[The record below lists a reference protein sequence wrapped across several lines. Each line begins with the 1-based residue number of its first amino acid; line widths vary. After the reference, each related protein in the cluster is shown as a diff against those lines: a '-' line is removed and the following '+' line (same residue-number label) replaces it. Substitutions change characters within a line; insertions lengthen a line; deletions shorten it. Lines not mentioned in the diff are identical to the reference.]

1 MPELGSPEAAVQA
14 AVNLLAAV
22 TKLDE
27 RKLAYWLDMYYQ
39 LRSRYDAEQAQRRF
53 FEMYGP
59 KSPNGATPFAADL
72 TEDAT
77 PQSPPE
83 EAATASLECRAA
95 RQDAPLAG
103 EPEAGPP
110 AVPDG
115 GEVSPVPESPAAKA
129 AQEKR
134 RIRERFM
141 QARSNGVTL
150 GAIRKAANGGITEE
164 SLRDIIESKP
174 VPVEVYRVLDKALD
188 QMEQ

>member
-1 MPELGSPEAAVQA
+1 MKMPALGSPEAAVQA

-39 LRSRYDAEQAQRRF
+39 LRDVYEAAKAEERLEALKAENAAKCQLRTFVTYDPPAPDAMQNEAEDQ
-53 FEMYGP
+53 
-59 KSPNGATPFAADL
+59 T
-72 TEDAT
+72 
-77 PQSPPE
+77 E
-83 EAATASLECRAA
+83 EAADAA
-95 RQDAPLAG
+95 L
-103 EPEAGPP
+103 EPEVFAAPE
-110 AVPDG
+110 VPDG
-115 GEVSPVPESPAAKA
+115 FVSVPVPESPAAKA

-141 QARSNGVTL
+141 QARANGVTL

-174 VPVEVYRVLDKALD
+174 VPVAVYRVLDKTLD

>member
-27 RKLAYWLDMYYQ
+27 RRLAYWLDMYYQ
-39 LRSRYDAEQAQRRF
+39 LRSHYEADKAHALF
-53 FEMYGP
+53 FEP
-59 KSPNGATPFAADL
+59 VPPDDS
-72 TEDAT
+72 EDARDQT
-77 PQSPPE
+77 GDAPEDKPQAEAPE
-83 EAATASLECRAA
+83 EELTA
-95 RQDAPLAG
+95 
-103 EPEAGPP
+103 PE
-110 AVPDG
+110 VPDG

-141 QARSNGVTL
+141 QARTNGVTL
-150 GAIRKAANGGITEE
+150 GAIRKTANGGITEE

-174 VPVEVYRVLDKALD
+174 VPVAVYRLLDKALD
-188 QMEQ
+188 QLEQ

>member
-39 LRSRYDAEQAQRRF
+39 LRCRYE
-53 FEMYGP
+53 
-59 KSPNGATPFAADL
+59 AAKAHALFVAPAPPDDP
-72 TEDAT
+72 EDARDQT
-77 PQSPPE
+77 GDGSADEADPQEADVAAPE
-83 EAATASLECRAA
+83 
-95 RQDAPLAG
+95 
-103 EPEAGPP
+103 
-110 AVPDG
+110 VPDG

-141 QARSNGVTL
+141 QARADGVTL
-150 GAIRKAANGGITEE
+150 GAIRKAASGCITED

-174 VPVEVYRVLDKALD
+174 VPVAIYRVLDKSLD
-188 QMEQ
+188 QLAQ

>member
-39 LRSRYDAEQAQRRF
+39 LRSRYEKEKVSEKSMEAMNTYFELSTALTKAEEILA
-53 FEMYGP
+53 
-59 KSPNGATPFAADL
+59 
-72 TEDAT
+72 
-77 PQSPPE
+77 E
-83 EAATASLECRAA
+83 ETVV
-95 RQDAPLAG
+95 PG
-103 EPEAGPP
+103 
-110 AVPDG
+110 VPDC
-115 GEVSPVPESPAAKA
+115 SIDPVPESPAAKA
-129 AQEKR
+129 AAEKR

-141 QARSNGVTL
+141 QARTNGVTL

-174 VPVEVYRVLDKALD
+174 VPVAVYRVLDETLD
-188 QMEQ
+188 HLQP